1 MSSQKDSGL
10 DIDLGNACS
19 KDAFSWAK
27 KTFVNR
33 QNKAGQTSLDVDG
46 VFSNLLDFNGQ
57 RIGIASDGIGT
68 KIELAER
75 TQIYDSLGYDLVAM
89 VADDLITAGFQP
101 CTISNIIDVD
111 KLERSII
118 NDLMKG
124 LHDACNVA
132 GMSISGGEIAELGG
146 RIAGY
151 GDRMHFNWCSTAVGI
166 LPDELSSPI
175 DGSTI
180 QKGDTV
186 LSVRSQ
192 GFRSNGFSLI
202 RRILKEELGDKWH
215 DDQYNES
222 MTWGEV
228 LLTPSLIYTPLINQL
243 VAESL
248 ELKGVVHVTGGGVAD
263 NFSRVL
269 KVNELG
275 ATLDHLHEPL
285 PVMHRL
291 IEMGQV
297 RYEDAYLYWNMGNG
311 LLIVCDPSEQDKII
325 SHGLKSGY
333 TIQKAGEVT
342 TGRQISL
349 QVGKTKTN
357 ITHNY

>member
-1 MSSQKDSGL
+1 MSSQKNSGL

-27 KTFVNR
+27 KTFANR
-33 QNKAGQTSLDVDG
+33 QGKAGQTSLDVDG

-75 TQIYDSLGYDLVAM
+75 TQMYNTLGYDLVAM

-111 KLERSII
+111 HLEREII

-132 GMSISGGEIAELGG
+132 GMSISGGEIAELGN
-146 RIAGY
+146 RISGY

-166 LPDELSSPI
+166 LPEVLKGPI
-175 DGSTI
+175 DGSNI
-180 QKGDTV
+180 KVGDAV

-202 RRILKEELGDKWH
+202 RRILKAELGDQWH
-215 DDQYNES
+215 DQSYDES
-222 MTWGEV
+222 TSWGEI
-228 LLTPSLIYTPLINQL
+228 LLTPSLIYTPLINDL
-243 VAESL
+243 VLSSID
-248 ELKGVVHVTGGGVAD
+248 LKGVVHVTGGGVAD

-269 KVNELG
+269 KVNQVG
-275 ATLDHLHEPL
+275 ANLDNLHEPL
-285 PVMHRL
+285 PVMYRL

-297 RYEDAYLYWNMGNG
+297 KFEDAYLYWNMGNG
-311 LLIVCDPSEQDKII
+311 LLIVCDESQQGQII
-325 SHGLKSGY
+325 EKGASGY
-333 TIQKAGEVT
+333 AIQKAGTICE
-342 TGRQISL
+342 GRQVSL